1 MAQPRSKRELPAQLG
16 QSDAYLNYKR
26 HIVQG
31 LINMTTP
38 DKSQSCLQ
46 RYRFTAQVR
55 SLLRST
61 PPTDQHPTPQ

>member
-31 LINMTTP
+31 LAVSNL
-38 DKSQSCLQ
+38 KCN
-46 RYRFTAQVR
+46 TAG
-55 SLLRST
+55 
-61 PPTDQHPTPQ
+61 